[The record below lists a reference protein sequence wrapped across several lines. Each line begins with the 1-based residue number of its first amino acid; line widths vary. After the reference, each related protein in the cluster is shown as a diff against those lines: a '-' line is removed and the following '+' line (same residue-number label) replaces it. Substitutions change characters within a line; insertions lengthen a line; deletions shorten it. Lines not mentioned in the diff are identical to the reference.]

1 MPSLAAYPVRT
12 ANPACFSR
20 GRSMVFAAFDAVL
33 RGPSLRFISYE
44 TSLASAPDQCTHAPP
59 SRASAAKWCACRCAA
74 CAAPMAHQSGCA
86 VCGGRRG
93 LVGDFANGGRL
104 YDHSRRPGPSTHSTH
119 PHACSGRAFCHARL
133 TPPVRPA
140 VASSASHQPARAT
153 EERVLNVRHAR
164 SVSLRGHSIYRAAPP
179 THWHAV
185 CAHQAGARLL
195 LARGCPWGALTH
207 AACRRG

>member
-1 MPSLAAYPVRT
+1 MRFRPRATGPLPSLAAYPVKT

-74 CAAPMAHQSGCA
+74 CAARMAHQSGCA

-93 LVGDFANGGRL
+93 SVGAYANGGRL

-133 TPPVRPA
+133 TPPVRPRGCLQRNA
-140 VASSASHQPARAT
+140 PARA
-153 EERVLNVRHAR
+153 
-164 SVSLRGHSIYRAAPP
+164 GYR
-179 THWHAV
+179 
-185 CAHQAGARLL
+185 GARLKRAPRAFRVA
-195 LARGCPWGALTH
+195 ARSLH
-207 AACRRG
+207 I